1 MAGCSVHIT
10 SIYWWCYSFNC
21 DYVWLQIILD
31 RGTITNWT
39 WQLKQIVE
47 ELLHPFGSLVYS
59 ACTLEFLLPLE
70 FPSESLQGTVTMP
83 PTPSPFCLT
92 PVVHAILV
100 TVADFTVAFAGVAV
114 RQERTVNTGALL
126 HLFWGQAKKKKT
138 CIHTQTKIE
147 IKAPTRTYYY
157 CITGGHEWLT
167 WPSDGIHLHFF
178 LSVCPQ
184 HIWETCKHLL
194 STNGM
199 HPICTALLRDPK
211 VKHRISEIHSQMHW
225 LPFALKSSAEISQ
238 SWRCARPS
246 LMA

>member
-1 MAGCSVHIT
+1 MASNHPGSRHNHKLNMTVETNCWGTAAPIWQFSVQRLHARIPAAARISERVT
-10 SIYWWCYSFNC
+10 PGYCNHAPHPIP
-21 DYVWLQIILD
+21 
-31 RGTITNWT
+31 
-39 WQLKQIVE
+39 
-47 ELLHPFGSLVYS
+47 LLSHSSS
-59 ACTLEFLLPLE
+59 ACY
-70 FPSESLQGTVTMP
+70 PSNRGW
-83 PTPSPFCLT
+83 FHGCLC
-92 PVVHAILV
+92 
-100 TVADFTVAFAGVAV
+100 
-114 RQERTVNTGALL
+114 RSRCQTGADCEHRRFTSLIL
-126 HLFWGQAKKKKT
+126 RPSKKKKKT

-194 STNGM
+194 SANGM